1 MQSKNSM
8 LVLLLAL
15 LIFSSCAKDIVV
27 NYGNP
32 SPNSGNIVVRPTSS
46 VYSNLTFNDSLL
58 VKYKYVK
65 SITIKNVPEGVN
77 TIHFSGE
84 SNNLKKELDLNK
96 EVKVTAGKTN
106 TQLVTVPP
114 KSNGYWV
121 SEAFTIIGLYSL
133 LFIAY

>member
-1 MQSKNSM
+1 MKAQNSM
-8 LVLLLAL
+8 LVLFLAL

-77 TIHFSGE
+77 TLHFSGE

-114 KSNGYWV
+114 KSTGYWIY
-121 SEAFTIIGLYSL
+121 STGAIIALWGIL
-133 LFIAY
+133 LIPW